1 MTDVEYTHTA
11 EKFFSKLKGNNKKY
25 IKKIM
30 DKVDYCLEKHLFNYD
45 PQCNKKAIKGSKT
58 GSHRLHIE
66 RQYTLIYTIVGEKP
80 DRHAK
85 INEILTYEK
94 AHQIYGLL

>member
-1 MTDVEYTHTA
+1 MQQ
-11 EKFFSKLKGNNKKY
+11 KSNKR
-25 IKKIM
+25 IE
-30 DKVDYCLEKHLFNYD
+30 DRFAQV
-45 PQCNKKAIKGSKT
+45 
-58 GSHRLHIE
+58 HIE

>member
-30 DKVDYCLEKHLFNYD
+30 DKVDYCLEKHLFDYD

-58 GSHRLHIE
+58 GSHRC
-66 RQYTLIYTIVGEKP
+66 T
-80 DRHAK
+80 
-85 INEILTYEK
+85 
-94 AHQIYGLL
+94 